1 MELKRQNRHIA
12 ALPIASAINERL
24 NGLLP
29 SLALEGGPTDRALMF
44 SEAARRNTFPKWPH
58 MNYKYVTYHV
68 VASVSFCQL
77 EYNDIV
83 LSRFY
88 FTTFLY
94 SYILFL

>member
-29 SLALEGGPTDRALMF
+29 SLALESGPIDRASMF

-58 MNYKYVTYHV
+58 MNYKYITYAICLSYFQFKVTEIM
-68 VASVSFCQL
+68 S
-77 EYNDIV
+77 
-83 LSRFY
+83 
-88 FTTFLY
+88 
-94 SYILFL
+94 

>member
-29 SLALEGGPTDRALMF
+29 SLALESGPADRALMF

-58 MNYKYVTYHV
+58 MNYK
-68 VASVSFCQL
+68 
-77 EYNDIV
+77 
-83 LSRFY
+83 
-88 FTTFLY
+88 
-94 SYILFL
+94 

>member
-1 MELKRQNRHIA
+1 MELPHGSLKLVCSGLVMELKRQNRHIA

-58 MNYKYVTYHV
+58 MNYKYVTYHI
-68 VASVSFCQL
+68 VANVSF
-77 EYNDIV
+77 
-83 LSRFY
+83 
-88 FTTFLY
+88 Y
-94 SYILFL
+94 STRI